1 MRLHDHGQPLARAD
15 AVSPPATENASG
27 KLLAPNTA
35 TGPSAICRCRKSA
48 RGKGWRSGCA
58 GSTRTSSHS
67 PALTT
72 WANRRNCWQVR
83 PLALDAGAR
92 QAGLRRCALDQ
103 GVAQR
108 LDFIGDGF
116 KKAGADLRSRLS
128 IAVERRPGQGAGLF
142 DLLAPAAGVA
152 GARTSSVAGL
162 IAWIASRFPAMVCP
176 PMSMSPVNVMGFP
189 DATDVPMPPARGR
202 VEGKDQ
208 PRRCSADH
216 CAYHWRNSAY

>member
-1 MRLHDHGQPLARAD
+1 MRLHDHGTAAGQGGRVSRRHRKRQRKIAGAEHRDGPQRNLPLPQVGARQ
-15 AVSPPATENASG
+15 G
-27 KLLAPNTA
+27 LAI
-35 TGPSAICRCRKSA
+35 GLR
-48 RGKGWRSGCA
+48 

-72 WANRRNCWQVR
+72 WANRRNCWQVGLSPWMRARGR
-83 PLALDAGAR
+83 PVSVDARSIKASPSASISSAMVSRKRARTSGA
-92 QAGLRRCALDQ
+92 
-103 GVAQR
+103 V
-108 LDFIGDGF
+108 
-116 KKAGADLRSRLS
+116 S

-142 DLLAPAAGVA
+142 DLLARRRRSR
-152 GARTSSVAGL
+152 ARTSSVAGL

-189 DATDVPMPPARGR
+189 DATDVPMPPAARAGH
-202 VEGKDQ
+202 EGKDQ